1 LSVPQ
6 AVPIEARLIRGAGLF
21 GAELRRRG
29 AGNSPAAPLA
39 WPGSRE
45 KKDQFRAIF
54 LLGFA
59 RKRATHSMR
68 RGKSAMK
75 SKCTRAVVAVVLLGL
90 GTSVALAQTA
100 DQHNAPGGPKD
111 RVEKLT
117 GGLPPP
123 PPTPPSAPVSTTTTQ
138 SPPAPP
144 PSSK

>member
-1 LSVPQ
+1 VQ
-6 AVPIEARLIRGAGLF
+6 RKI
-21 GAELRRRG
+21 
-29 AGNSPAAPLA
+29 NSRP
-39 WPGSRE
+39 
-45 KKDQFRAIF
+45 IF

-59 RKRATHSMR
+59 SKPAKPSMR
-68 RGKSAMK
+68 RGKSPMK

-90 GTSVALAQTA
+90 GTSFALAQTA

-144 PSSK
+144 PTSR